1 MAKRFSIMKSHL
13 PNSSNFKPII
23 QQKKKSLLIIINC
36 KVIHIFG
43 SIQIYKNQ
51 QEKLTTKMF

>member
-1 MAKRFSIMKSHL
+1 MKSQL

-23 QQKKKSLLIIINC
+23 QQKKKLPIINC
-36 KVIHIFG
+36 KMIHIFG

-51 QEKLTTKMF
+51 EEKLTTKLF